1 MGIFRSDEVTVGDRV
16 VVRRLLP
23 DTPGHLSDIIGHV
36 VSVSPLVLRPQSVGG
51 FVSSAEP
58 IEVPDELVKV
68 VKKLSPRRIRN
79 SDIRAVETATAKAFP
94 GIEHTWTADGQWLMR
109 AGDGITERSNSAAPL
124 GRSAGF
130 TMVPLAEIRAFYD
143 RHDLP
148 VKVLIPER
156 IGAAAEKLVE
166 SGGWELGPEIIVMTR
181 SLDELL
187 LDAAR
192 HLVPE
197 LEFRLD
203 AQPDADWLALY
214 NFRGRPLPVD
224 ALRLLQDQIDGEM
237 GFGRLLTAAGETVA
251 ITRGTLTTSDDGR
264 RWLGYSAVEV
274 AAAYRRHGL
283 GTRLGAEM
291 LSWGASQGASDAYL
305 QVIASNE
312 AGRALYTKLGF
323 IEHHRHRYARLAPD
337 GCTPGHVRT

>member
-1 MGIFRSDEVTVGDRV
+1 MGIFRSDELAVGDRV

-94 GIEHTWTADGQWLMR
+94 GIEHTWTRDGQWLMR

-130 TMVPLAEIRAFYD
+130 GQVPLDEIRAFYE
-143 RHDLP
+143 RHNLP

-156 IGAAAEKLVE
+156 IGAPAEKLVE

-181 SLDELL
+181 ELTALDLP
-187 LDAAR
+187 AA
-192 HLVPE
+192 E
-197 LEFRLD
+197 YTFRID
-203 AQPDADWLALY
+203 DQPDDDWLALY
-214 NFRGRPLPVD
+214 HFRGQPLPVH

-237 GFGRLLTAAGETVA
+237 GFGRLLAPAGETVA
-251 ITRGTLTTSDDGR
+251 ITRGTLTSSEDGR
-264 RWLGYSAVEV
+264 VWLGYSAVEV
-274 AAAYRRHGL
+274 AEAYRRRGL

-291 LSWGASQGASDAYL
+291 LAWGASRGATDAYL
-305 QVIASNE
+305 QVIASNT

-323 IEHHRHRYARLAPD
+323 IEHHRHRYAR
-337 GCTPGHVRT
+337 RES

>member
-1 MGIFRSDEVTVGDRV
+1 MGIFRSDEVAVGDRV

-51 FVSSAEP
+51 FISSAEP

-94 GIEHTWTADGQWLMR
+94 GIEHTWTRDGQWLMR

-130 TMVPLAEIRAFYD
+130 GQVPLDEIRAFYE
-143 RHDLP
+143 RHNLP

-156 IGAAAEKLVE
+156 IGVPAAKLVE

-181 SLDELL
+181 ELTALDLP
-187 LDAAR
+187 AA
-192 HLVPE
+192 E
-197 LEFRLD
+197 YTFRID
-203 AQPDADWLALY
+203 DQPDDDWLALY
-214 NFRGRPLPVD
+214 HFRGQPLPVH

-237 GFGRLLTAAGETVA
+237 GFGRLLAPSGETVA
-251 ITRGTLTTSDDGR
+251 ITRGTLTSSEDGR
-264 RWLGYSAVEV
+264 VWLGYSAVEV
-274 AAAYRRHGL
+274 AGAYRRRGL

-291 LSWGASQGASDAYL
+291 LAWGVSRGATDAYL
-305 QVIASNE
+305 QVIASNT

-323 IEHHRHRYARLAPD
+323 IEHHRHRYARLES
-337 GCTPGHVRT
+337 

>member
-1 MGIFRSDEVTVGDRV
+1 MGIFRSDELAVGDRV

-94 GIEHTWTADGQWLMR
+94 GIEHTWTRDGQWLMR

-130 TMVPLAEIRAFYD
+130 GQVPLDEIRAFYE
-143 RHDLP
+143 RHNLP

-156 IGAAAEKLVE
+156 IGAPAEKLVE

-181 SLDELL
+181 ELTALDLP
-187 LDAAR
+187 AA
-192 HLVPE
+192 E
-197 LEFRLD
+197 YTFRID
-203 AQPDADWLALY
+203 DQPDDDWLALY
-214 NFRGRPLPVD
+214 HFRGQPLPVY

-237 GFGRLLTAAGETVA
+237 GFGRLLAPAGETVA
-251 ITRGTLTTSDDGR
+251 ITRGTLTSSEDGR
-264 RWLGYSAVEV
+264 VWLGYSAVEV
-274 AAAYRRHGL
+274 AEAYRRRGL

-291 LSWGASQGASDAYL
+291 LAWGASRGATDAYL
-305 QVIASNE
+305 QVIASNT

-323 IEHHRHRYARLAPD
+323 IEHHRHRYAR
-337 GCTPGHVRT
+337 RES

>member
-1 MGIFRSDEVTVGDRV
+1 MGIFRSDDVAVGDRI

-36 VSVSPLVLRPQSVGG
+36 VNVSPLVVRPQLVGG
-51 FVSSAEP
+51 LESSAEAVEIP
-58 IEVPDELVKV
+58 AELIKV

-79 SDIRAVETATAKAFP
+79 SDIRAVEVATAKAFP

-130 TMVPLAEIRAFYD
+130 GAVPLAELREFYA

-156 IGAAAEKLVE
+156 IGAPAEKLIE
-166 SGGWELGPEIIVMTR
+166 AGGWRLGPEIIVMTR
-181 SLDELL
+181 DLTSPTPAEPGDF
-187 LDAAR
+187 
-192 HLVPE
+192 
-197 LEFRLD
+197 EFRID
-203 AQPDADWLALY
+203 DQPDADWLALY
-214 NFRGRPLPVD
+214 HFRGRPLPVE
-224 ALRLLQDQIDGEM
+224 ALRLLHDQIDGTM
-237 GFGRLLTAAGETVA
+237 GFGRLLAPSGDTVA
-251 ITRGTLTTSDDGR
+251 ITRGTLTASDDGR
-264 RWLGYSAVEV
+264 CWLGYSAVEV
-274 AAAYRRHGL
+274 AEAYRRRGL

-291 LSWGASQGASDAYL
+291 LAWGAASGATDAYL
-305 QVIASNE
+305 QVIASNT

-323 IEHHRHRYARLAPD
+323 IEHHRHRYARLEE
-337 GCTPGHVRT
+337 PGTG

>member
-1 MGIFRSDEVTVGDRV
+1 MGIFRSDDVAVGDRI

-36 VSVSPLVLRPQSVGG
+36 VRVSPLTVRPQQVGG
-51 FVSSAEP
+51 FESSAEAVE
-58 IEVPDELVKV
+58 IPDDLIKV

-79 SDIRAVETATAKAFP
+79 SDIRAVEVATAKAFP
-94 GIEHTWTADGQWLMR
+94 GIEHTWTTDGQWLMR

-130 TMVPLAEIRAFYD
+130 GAVPLAELRGFYA

-148 VKVLIPER
+148 VTVLIPER
-156 IGAAAEKLVE
+156 IGAPAEKLVE
-166 SGGWELGPEIIVMTR
+166 AGGWELGPEIIVMTR
-181 SLDELL
+181 SLDGPGPEPGR
-187 LDAAR
+187 A
-192 HLVPE
+192 LVPE

-203 AQPDADWLALY
+203 ARPDADWLALY
-214 NFRGRPLPVD
+214 NFRGRPLPAE

-251 ITRGTLTTSDDGR
+251 ITRGTLTSSEDGR
-264 RWLGYSAVEV
+264 SWLGYSAVEV
-274 AAAYRRHGL
+274 AEAQRRRGL

-291 LSWGASQGASDAYL
+291 LAWGAASGATDTYL
-305 QVIASNE
+305 QVIASNA
-312 AGRALYTKLGF
+312 AGRALYAKLGF
-323 IEHHRHRYARLAPD
+323 IEHHRHRYARLEEPTE
-337 GCTPGHVRT
+337 G